1 MKVVALDGSGWRIPA
16 DFYDALLPE
25 LGAPDWHGRNL
36 NALYDSLRG
45 DINRL
50 EPPFEVVIQGA
61 TGLSPDMQS
70 FLTNVALLF
79 EDARREFGADVSL
92 LLAEL

>member
-1 MKVVALDGSGWRIPA
+1 MKVIALDGSGWRIPV

-36 NALYDSLRG
+36 DALYDSLG
-45 DINRL
+45 GGINCL
-50 EPPFEVVIQGA
+50 EPPLKVVIQGA
-61 TGLSPDMQS
+61 ACLSPEMTS
-70 FLTNVALLF
+70 FLAKVTTLF

-92 LLAEL
+92 LLA